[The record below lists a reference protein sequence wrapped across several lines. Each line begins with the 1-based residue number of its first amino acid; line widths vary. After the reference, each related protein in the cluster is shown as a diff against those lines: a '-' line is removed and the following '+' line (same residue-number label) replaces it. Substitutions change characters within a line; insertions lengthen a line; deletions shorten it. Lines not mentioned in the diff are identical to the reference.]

1 MKVESVVTLFLCAGG
16 GRMTSFWGE
25 LKRRNVVRVALAYG
39 VVTWLLLQLADV
51 LIPLLGL
58 PDWAG
63 KLVFLLLAIGFPL
76 ALFFAWAYE
85 LTPEGLR
92 REHEVDRSQSIT
104 SRTGRRIDFLIIGV
118 LVIAVGMLL
127 VDKFLLIES
136 DETAGLVAEDIAETP
151 DATASI
157 AVLPFVNM
165 SSDEEQEYF
174 SDGITEEILNAL
186 VAVEGLTVVG
196 RTSSFAFKGKN
207 EDLRNIGRALGADH
221 LVEGSVRKSGV
232 TVRIT
237 AQLVRA
243 DTGTHL
249 WSETYD
255 RDITDIFKVQ
265 DEISAAIAGALKITL
280 LGAAERPATA
290 TVDPEVFDLYLRAR
304 HDLAVPTIPSLAA
317 AVEKLQQVKRMDPG
331 FLDARVELS
340 AAFWSQANYG
350 SREEREALAL
360 AEAEA
365 RAVLAIDPDF
375 AGAYVALAAVSGGSN
390 FGPSDPVA
398 ALAHMETAIRLGA
411 NTSNAWADA
420 AFWRARAGDHAG
432 ARAALERAIALDPM
446 NGGIHHIAAQTYQTM
461 GAPQEAARSF
471 ARSIALQPTSGN
483 WWDLGMLR
491 RISLGDV
498 RGAIEAYSQS
508 VTLDPTDPEMLTPL
522 AGVWLD
528 IGDIEA
534 ASRAVARALD
544 LAPDRGWSHWV
555 EGLILR
561 QQGRRREALTLMQAS
576 LDDPATVHR
585 SESFPRLTMDVVR
598 FHMEDGDFDAAEARL
613 LKSYPDLLARLTPP
627 ANLRADFWRDPTALF
642 IQVLRAKGEDEKA
655 ARLTPYT
662 DTFSEDYFRRQGQ
675 SLTHGSVNWVL
686 ATAALA
692 AGDDARALDYLQAAY
707 EGGFVANWRSRYG
720 APDSYA
726 LWDHPRHKALMAR
739 IEADMEAQRAAMMA
753 EAAE

>member
-1 MKVESVVTLFLCAGG
+1 MASV
-16 GRMTSFWGE
+16 WGE
-25 LKRRNVVRVALAYG
+25 LKRRNVVRVALAYA
-39 VVTWLLLQLADV
+39 VVSWLLLQLADV

-85 LTPEGLR
+85 LTPEGLK

-174 SDGITEEILNAL
+174 SDGITEEIINAL

-207 EDLRNIGRALGADH
+207 EDLRNIGRALGVDH

-265 DEISAAIAGALKITL
+265 DEISAAIAGALKLTL
-280 LGAAERPATA
+280 FGAAERPATA

-304 HDLAVPTIPSLAA
+304 HDLAVPTFASLAA
-317 AVEKLQQVKRMDPG
+317 AIEKLQQVKRMDPV
-331 FLDARVELS
+331 FLEARIELS
-340 AAFWSQANYG
+340 GAFWAQANNG
-350 SREEREALAL
+350 SRPEREALAL

-375 AGAYVALAAVSGGSN
+375 AGAYVALAAVSGGS
-390 FGPSDPVA
+390 FTGASGDPAA
-398 ALAHMETAIRLGA
+398 ALAHAETAIRLGA
-411 NTSNAWADA
+411 NTSNAWAEA
-420 AFWRARAGDHAG
+420 AYWRASAGDHAG
-432 ARAALERAIALDPM
+432 AKAAIEQAIARDPM
-446 NGGIHHIAAQTYQTM
+446 NDGLYNSVGMTYMNM
-461 GAPQEAARSF
+461 GAYQEAARSF
-471 ARSIALQPTSGN
+471 ARSIALQPTINN
-483 WWDLGMLR
+483 WWNLGMTR
-491 RISLGDV
+491 RIGLGDV

-508 VTLDPTDPEMLTPL
+508 VTLDPTDPETLTPL
-522 AGVWLD
+522 AGAWLD

-534 ASRAVARALD
+534 ASKAVSPR
-544 LAPDRGWSHWV
+544 HW
-555 EGLILR
+555 IW
-561 QQGRRREALTLMQAS
+561 
-576 LDDPATVHR
+576 
-585 SESFPRLTMDVVR
+585 
-598 FHMEDGDFDAAEARL
+598 
-613 LKSYPDLLARLTPP
+613 PP
-627 ANLRADFWRDPTALF
+627 TGAGAIGWRD
-642 IQVLRAKGEDEKA
+642 
-655 ARLTPYT
+655 
-662 DTFSEDYFRRQGQ
+662 
-675 SLTHGSVNWVL
+675 
-686 ATAALA
+686 
-692 AGDDARALDYLQAAY
+692 
-707 EGGFVANWRSRYG
+707 
-720 APDSYA
+720 
-726 LWDHPRHKALMAR
+726 
-739 IEADMEAQRAAMMA
+739 
-753 EAAE
+753 

>member
-1 MKVESVVTLFLCAGG
+1 MASV
-16 GRMTSFWGE
+16 WGE
-25 LKRRNVVRVALAYG
+25 LKRRNVVRVAIAYAI
-39 VVTWLLLQLADV
+39 VAWLMIEVSATTFPMLKLPEWSATLVTVLLL
-51 LIPLLGL
+51 
-58 PDWAG
+58 
-63 KLVFLLLAIGFPL
+63 IGFPV
-76 ALFFAWAYE
+76 AMIFAWAFE
-85 LTPEGLR
+85 LTPEGLKK
-92 REHEVDRSQSIT
+92 EKDVDRSESIT
-104 SRTGRRIDFLIIGV
+104 HVTGRKIDFIIIGV
-118 LVIAVGMLL
+118 L
-127 VDKFLLIES
+127 
-136 DETAGLVAEDIAETP
+136 LVALAVFAVERFVLLPERAPAT
-151 DATASI
+151 DALQEIVATEVQQSI

-207 EDLRNIGRALGADH
+207 EDLRNIGRALGVDH

-255 RDITDIFKVQ
+255 REITDIFKVQ

-290 TVDPEVFDLYLRAR
+290 TVDPEAFDLYLRAR
-304 HDLAVPTIPSLAA
+304 HDLDVPTFASLAA

-331 FLDARVELS
+331 FLDARVKLS
-340 AAFWSQANYG
+340 GAFWLQANFG
-350 SREEREALAL
+350 SRPEREVLAL

-375 AGAYVALAAVSGGSN
+375 AGAYVALAAVSGGS
-390 FGPSDPVA
+390 GSSVGGDPVA
-398 ALAHMETAIRLGA
+398 ALAHMETALEKGA
-411 NTSNAWADA
+411 NTGEAWIEA

-432 ARAALERAIALDPM
+432 ARAAIEQAIALDPM
-446 NGGIHHIAAQTYQTM
+446 NGDLHNNVGRTYMNM
-461 GAPQEAARSF
+461 GDYQAAARSF
-471 ARSIALQPTSGN
+471 ARSIALQPTTTN
-483 WWDLGMLR
+483 WWNLGWIRLFG
-491 RISLGDV
+491 LGDV
-498 RGAIEAYSQS
+498 RGAIEAYSQC
-508 VTLDPTDPEMLTPL
+508 VTLDPTDPENLTPL
-522 AGVWLD
+522 AGAWLD

-534 ASRAVARALD
+534 ASKAVAKALD
-544 LAPDRGWSHWV
+544 LAPNRGWSHWV
-555 EGLILR
+555 NGLILR
-561 QQGRRREALTLMQAS
+561 QQGRRREALALMQAS

-585 SESFPRLTMDVVR
+585 FGSFLRLTVDIVR
-598 FHMEDGDFDAAEARL
+598 FHMEDGDFDAAKARL
-613 LKSYPDLLARLTPP
+613 LKSYPDVLARLTPP
-627 ANLRADFWRDPTALF
+627 DLRADWWRDPTALF

-662 DTFSEDYFRRQGQ
+662 DTFSEDYFRRLGRP
-675 SLTHGSVNWVL
+675 LTNGGVNRVL

-707 EGGFVANWRSRYG
+707 EGGFVASWRSRYG
-720 APDSYA
+720 APDFYA

-753 EAAE
+753 AAAD